1 MFTGGHCHSRA
12 TPRGLP
18 PRRKRPSSPR
28 YAVPPPPELSASTA
42 ELTINST
49 ITTATLRGLFSEG
62 FFPGRWGTKKK
73 DKNSLW
79 VKSYLLSYSCKDR
92 QQQQPTTITT
102 TIMRHY
108 YALSDSYTGPNP
120 TEPSSGF
127 ADATVAI
134 AFSSLGARTAWLAA
148 TKLLKARA
156 ITLPEAIKL
165 TPALKAPAYLKG
177 LKVLPV
183 WDTDATGRAV
193 VAHTGGVVTL
203 QDSRW

>member
-12 TPRGLP
+12 IPSAPPPPAEATKLTPLR
-18 PRRKRPSSPR
+18 ST
-28 YAVPPPPELSASTA
+28 PPPELSASTA

-62 FFPGRWGTKKK
+62 VFPGRWGTMKK
-73 DKNSLW
+73 DKNSLQP
-79 VKSYLLSYSCKDR
+79 KSYLLSYSCKNR

>member
-18 PRRKRPSSPR
+18 PRRKRPSSSLR
-28 YAVPPPPELSASTA
+28 YAVPPLLNYPPPPQNLLLLSMMSKKR
-42 ELTINST
+42 S
-49 ITTATLRGLFSEG
+49 GGFFPGG

-79 VKSYLLSYSCKDR
+79 VKSFLLSYSCKDR

-127 ADATVAI
+127 ANRGEVI
-134 AFSSLGARTAWLAA
+134 AFRSLGARTAWLAA

-156 ITLPEAIKL
+156 INRPEALKI
-165 TPALKAPAYLKG
+165 TPTLKAPAYIKG
-177 LKVLPV
+177 LKVVPL
-183 WDTDATGRAV
+183 WDTDAAGRAM
-193 VAHTGGVVTL
+193 HTGGVVTL
-203 QDSRW
+203 QDSTW